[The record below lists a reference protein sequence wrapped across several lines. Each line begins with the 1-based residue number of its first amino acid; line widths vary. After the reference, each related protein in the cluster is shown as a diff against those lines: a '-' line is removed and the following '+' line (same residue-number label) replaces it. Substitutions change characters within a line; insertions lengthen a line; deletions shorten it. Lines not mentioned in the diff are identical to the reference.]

1 MSTATSTAQV
11 HRLRSQHRAL
21 CERKQAL
28 GRYL

>member
-1 MSTATSTAQV
+1 MVSPTSTAQV
-11 HRLRSQHRAL
+11 NKLQSQHRAL

>member
-1 MSTATSTAQV
+1 MTSNTSTAQV
-11 HRLRSQHRAL
+11 HKLNAQHRAL